1 MRFTPKLQTGAIDV
15 KLVKVFTDILK
26 TLASVLDCNTYPTT
40 LVWNPPFDLAV
51 PTAGNMPRTTSP
63 DIVRVARA
71 VDPANPTAP
80 VHFGATSWT
89 WLGNGSVRITDV
101 DGLVSGVKYNLVFEV
116 VG

>member
-1 MRFTPKLQTGAIDV
+1 MRFVPKLQTGIVDL
-15 KLVKVFTDILK
+15 KLVKIFTDILK
-26 TLASVLDCNTYPTT
+26 NLASVLDYNTYPTT
-40 LVWNPPFDLAV
+40 IVWNPPFDLAV

-71 VDPANPTAP
+71 VDPSNPTVP

-89 WLGNGSVRITDV
+89 WLGNGSVRVTDV
-101 DGLVSGVKYNLVFEV
+101 DGLATGVKYNLVFEA